1 MSDAPIPGRFGLA
14 LKYTRFAW
22 RSLRHDGW
30 ITTLR
35 NLYAELAFDLHYGT
49 RTWLPKDLAGLET
62 TGGSRLDGVQYQGT
76 NPRLARKL
84 LKALPSDARNA
95 WFIDYG
101 CGKGRGLLLGMEAG
115 FTRLIGV
122 EFAPELASQC
132 RANLQVARHLPPISS
147 ISVVEGDAAEFQLP
161 PGPVIAFL
169 YNPFRGQTLQRVL
182 QRLTAHAQTVG
193 QTVHIVYVN
202 PQEIEQFTRL
212 GWKMK
217 SPIIDRGTLLGGI
230 WDLSP

>member
-1 MSDAPIPGRFGLA
+1 M
-14 LKYTRFAW
+14 
-22 RSLRHDGW
+22 
-30 ITTLR
+30 
-35 NLYAELAFDLHYGT
+35 
-49 RTWLPKDLAGLET
+49 
-62 TGGSRLDGVQYQGT
+62 
-76 NPRLARKL
+76 
-84 LKALPSDARNA
+84 
-95 WFIDYG
+95 
-101 CGKGRGLLLGMEAG
+101 
-115 FTRLIGV
+115 
-122 EFAPELASQC
+122 
-132 RANLQVARHLPPISS
+132 ARHLPPISS

-182 QRLTAHAQTVG
+182 QRLTAHAHTVG